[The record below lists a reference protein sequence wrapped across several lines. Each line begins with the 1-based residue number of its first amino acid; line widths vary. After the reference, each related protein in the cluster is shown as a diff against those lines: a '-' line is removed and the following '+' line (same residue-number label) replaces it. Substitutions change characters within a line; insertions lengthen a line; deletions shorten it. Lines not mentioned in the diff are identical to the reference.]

1 IGYSTPTLKHLG
13 MSDAMV
19 SFTWLA
25 GPLSGM
31 LVQPVVGVLSDR
43 VGRRRKP
50 FLCAGLL
57 GMLIGLL
64 AFSNASSPLAAIVSF
79 WFLDISINAY
89 QGPLRALLVDTVPE
103 RLQANANAALGVT
116 AGFSTALGY
125 LFGGIDFTSSAG
137 ALSSEV
143 SAVFAITAVYVG
155 VFGLLAICCVPEDK
169 TTTTSSVVAEN
180 CGKRLCREATDGI
193 RVMPFSMRVAFA
205 AQSSSY
211 LAWFAIYMY
220 TTEWVGVTIFGGSE
234 EGDASTEEKLLF
246 TQGVRHA
253 NISLAIA
260 ALLCGLTSMALP
272 TLLKRVSLPRL
283 WSFSIFSLSVNM
295 AVAALFVTSP
305 AASRLSI
312 ALLGIPMAATHLL
325 PWTLVSQISSRPHLA
340 DHRARV
346 TAVFNLSQ
354 CYPEMTMSALA
365 AVIFSIPG
373 GSIPIV
379 LLVGSISALVSSV
392 LAWMAVDEDPTTAAE
407 SNSKYDYVI
416 EEDVDLEMSTTDDD
430 GGPPQPA
437 AFGVFND
444 E

>member
-1 IGYSTPTLKHLG
+1 
-13 MSDAMV
+13 
-19 SFTWLA
+19 
-25 GPLSGM
+25 
-31 LVQPVVGVLSDR
+31 
-43 VGRRRKP
+43 
-50 FLCAGLL
+50 LL

-64 AFSNASSPLAAIVSF
+64 AFSNASSPLAAVVSF

-125 LFGGIDFTSSAG
+125 LFGGIDFTTG
-137 ALSSEV
+137 VLSSEV
-143 SAVFAITAVYVG
+143 SAVFGITAVYVG
-155 VFGLLAICCVPEDK
+155 VFGLLAIYCAPEDK
-169 TTTTSSVVAEN
+169 TTTTSSVVAES

-234 EGDASTEEKLLF
+234 EDDASTEEKLLF

-260 ALLCGLTSMALP
+260 ALLCSLTSMALP
-272 TLLKRVSLPRL
+272 FLLKIVSLPRL
-283 WSFSIFSLSVNM
+283 WSFSILSLSVDM
-295 AVAALFVTSP
+295 AVAALF
-305 AASRLSI
+305 
-312 ALLGIPMAATHLL
+312 
-325 PWTLVSQISSRPHLA
+325 ISSRPHLA

-392 LAWMAVDEDPTTAAE
+392 LASMAVDEDPTTAAE
-407 SNSKYDYVI
+407 SSSKYDYVI

-430 GGPPQPA
+430 VGPPQPA